1 MFHLLSLLRH
11 KRTRVALTAAV
22 ASLSLAALP
31 SGAHAA
37 LVQGQPQN
45 VVGGFFDD
53 HSIGGDNHL
62 GWGYTGTGGTSQTEP
77 LAITFG
83 TTLTN
88 TGPDQF
94 RVCGY
99 NAAGGWM
106 AAYQV
111 AAATCPATAAG
122 AGAQDGWFRYVTAN
136 HSEPTATPAGSAFNR
151 WHLMDLQRFAL
162 VPLPTSL
169 GGPAGAYTAWD
180 TTWGTCLSD
189 GGLTMDCDQDA
200 TPAAPLATAIPAGAA
215 KTTQEL
221 NPAPDAERIAIPAE
235 ARAAFPDGGY
245 QIVAISNP
253 YGQYGGGPSIS
264 CTTISVSGITG
275 YAPQVTQVGGQPAT
289 CYVPA
294 AMLPGLTGPGGRD
307 PMAGAAASTCTPIL
321 TATGH
326 CWATVPMGG
335 ANTPAASNVNATG
348 FPTIT
353 ATNTV
358 PVAYGP
364 QVVNPTPASGA
375 SNPPATAAGQ
385 STRSVRR
392 LTTRNS
398 KSYTKTALRKQFGK
412 GLSRLRISCRV
423 RSSTA
428 STCGVS
434 WRKSGASYKGNVW
447 LRYKTIRSRLRW
459 QYRLEVKKTKAGH
472 TQTVRRSYKT
482 GGTF

>member
-11 KRTRVALTAAV
+11 RRTRLALTAAV

-31 SGAHAA
+31 AGAHAA

-45 VVGGFFDD
+45 VQGGFDDD

-62 GWGYTGTGGTSQTEP
+62 GWGYTGTGGTSQAEP

-88 TGPDQF
+88 TGPNQF

-99 NAAGGWM
+99 NQNGGWM
-106 AAYQV
+106 GAYEV
-111 AAATCPATAAG
+111 VAATCPATAAG

-136 HSEPTATPAGSAFNR
+136 HSDAAPPLFNR

-189 GGLTMDCDQDA
+189 GGLTMDCEQDA
-200 TPAAPLATAIPAGAA
+200 TPATPLATAIPAGAA

-235 ARAAFPDGGY
+235 ARAAFPDGAY

-264 CTTISVSGITG
+264 CTTITVSGITA
-275 YAPQVTQVGGQPAT
+275 YAPQVTQVGGQPST

-307 PMAGAAASTCTPIL
+307 PMANAQTTTPPCPL
-321 TATGH
+321 VPATGH
-326 CWATVPMGG
+326 CWATVPMAGG
-335 ANTPAASNVNATG
+335 NTPAASNVNAAG

-364 QVVNPTPASGA
+364 QVVNPKPASGA
-375 SNPPATAAGQ
+375 KNPPAGASGQ
-385 STRSVRR
+385 PRTVRR
-392 LTTRNS
+392 LTTTNS
-398 KSYTKTALRKQFGK
+398 KTYTTTALRKQFGK
-412 GLSRLRISCRV
+412 HLSRLRISCRV

-428 STCGVS
+428 STCSVS

-447 LRYKTIRSRLRW
+447 LRYKTVRSRLRW

>member
-11 KRTRVALTAAV
+11 RRTRVALTAAV

-53 HSIGGDNHL
+53 HSIGTDNHM
-62 GWGYTGTGGTSQTEP
+62 GWGYSGSQSEP

-83 TTLTN
+83 STLTN
-88 TGPDQF
+88 TGPGQF

-99 NAAGGWM
+99 DRAGGWM
-106 AAYQV
+106 GAYQV
-111 AAATCPATAAG
+111 DGTACPGSAATAG
-122 AGAQDGWFRYVTAN
+122 TQDGWFRYVTAN
-136 HSEPTATPAGSAFNR
+136 HSNPDATPAGSAFNR
-151 WHLMDLQRFAL
+151 WHLMDVQRFAL

-169 GGPAGAYTAWD
+169 GGPSGAPTAWD
-180 TTWGTCLSD
+180 NQWGTCLSN
-189 GGLTMDCDQDA
+189 GGLTMDCEQSPTAA
-200 TPAAPLATAIPAGAA
+200 TLSTAIGAGAA

-221 NPAPDAERIAIPAE
+221 NPAPDAERIAIPAD
-235 ARAAFPDGGY
+235 ARGAFPDGAY
-245 QIVAISNP
+245 QVVAISSP
-253 YGQYGGGPSIS
+253 YGQYGTPSIA
-264 CTTISVSGITG
+264 CTTITLTG
-275 YAPQVTQVGGQPAT
+275 AQAYNPLVTQVGGQPST

-294 AMLPGLTGPGGRD
+294 AMLAQTGPSGGLRD
-307 PMAGAAASTCTPIL
+307 PLAGAVASTCTLSVTPE
-321 TATGH
+321 TGH
-326 CWATVPMGG
+326 CWAAVPTTG
-335 ANTPAASNVNATG
+335 ANPLAASNVNATG

-353 ATNTV
+353 PTNTV

-364 QVVNPTPASGA
+364 QVVSPTPSSGA
-375 SNPPATAAGQ
+375 KNPPAGASGQ
-385 STRSVRR
+385 PRAVRR
-392 LTTRNS
+392 LTVTNS
-398 KSYTKTALRKQFGK
+398 KAYTATALRKQFGK
-412 GLSRLRISCRV
+412 RLSRLRISCRV

-428 STCGVS
+428 STCNVS

-447 LRYKTIRSRLRW
+447 LRYKTVRSRLRW